1 MQIKIECEI
10 IDLRTLRPID
20 YDTVLESVKK
30 TNRLVILEEA
40 WPFGNISTDIS
51 HKVQNELFDFLDAPI
66 EKVNNADTPTPYSP
80 VLLEEWLPNSEEVI
94 KAVKK
99 VLYI

>member
-1 MQIKIECEI
+1 MCIR
-10 IDLRTLRPID
+10 DR
-20 YDTVLESVKK
+20 
-30 TNRLVILEEA
+30 
-40 WPFGNISTDIS
+40 
-51 HKVQNELFDFLDAPI
+51 NELFDYLDAPI

-94 KAVKK
+94 KAVRK